1 MKFMVSFIIEG
12 AGTVLEIVKS
22 IGFGW
27 EKLGILK
34 WIIYANFELGFLNGT
49 KIEI

>member
-12 AGTVLEIVKS
+12 AEPVLEIVKS

-27 EKLGILK
+27 EKFGILE
-34 WIIYANFELGFLNGT
+34 WMIYANFEE
-49 KIEI
+49 KITIGDTF